1 MKRRDFMRT
10 AGGATAAVASS
21 AAATGTV
28 AGEEEGGG
36 GSSGGGVRP
45 EWPSKVQDANLGS
58 YTDAR
63 GQDEVTIEVG
73 AGDGLAFDPTKV
85 WVDPGTTVIWEW
97 TGNGGKHNVD
107 SVEGPAEFQ
116 SDITSEEGHTF
127 SVDLTEENTG
137 VIHYQCQPHAKVG
150 MHAGIAVGDDVP
162 TVETGGAPTGWP
174 DLHDIGVPLHPHWVG
189 SAAGV
194 GIGLTLVFT
203 FYVLKYGES
212 PHAGH
217 GGNE

>member
-28 AGEEEGGG
+28 AAQEGGG
-36 GSSGGGVRP
+36 GGASVRP
-45 EWPSKVQDANLGS
+45 EWPSGVENANLGS

-73 AGDGLAFDPTKV
+73 AGDGLAFGPTKV
-85 WVDPGTTVIWEW
+85 WVDPGTTITWEW
-97 TGNGGKHNVD
+97 TGNGGKHNVET
-107 SVEGPAEFQ
+107 VEGPAEFQ
-116 SDITSEEGHTF
+116 SEVVGEGGHTF
-127 SVDLTEENTG
+127 SVDLTEENKG
-137 VIHYQCQPHAKVG
+137 IIHYQCQPHATVG
-150 MHAGIAVGDDVP
+150 MHGGIAVGEDVP

-174 DLHDIGVPLHPHWVG
+174 DLHNIGVPLHPHWVG

-203 FYVLKYGES
+203 FYVLKYGET
-212 PHAGH
+212 PHSGH

>member
-28 AGEEEGGG
+28 AGQEGGG

-45 EWPSKVQDANLGS
+45 KWPSKVQDANLGS
-58 YTDAR
+58 YKDAR
-63 GQDEVTIEVG
+63 GQSEVTIEVG
-73 AGDGLAFDPTKV
+73 AGDGLAFAPTKV
-85 WVDPGTTVIWEW
+85 WVDPGTTVTWEW

-116 SDITSEEGHTF
+116 SEITGEGGFTF
-127 SVDLTEENTG
+127 SVDLTKENAG
-137 VIHYQCQPHAKVG
+137 IIHYQCQPHSQVG
-150 MHAGIAVGDDVP
+150 MHGGIAVGGDVP
-162 TVETGGAPTGWP
+162 TVQTGGPATGWP
-174 DLHDIGVPLHPHWVG
+174 DLHNIGVPLHPHWVG

-194 GIGLTLVFT
+194 GIGLTFVFT
-203 FYVLKYGES
+203 FYVLKYGET
-212 PHAGH
+212 PHSGH